1 MKKIL
6 LIVLVWISA
15 PHVLATSTN
24 LNIDLDDELNCLAL
38 NLYHEARSEQTAG
51 MWAVGDVTI
60 NRVKSVAFPNTI
72 CGVVKQ
78 GPKKESWKTARF
90 PNLPEDQRIFY
101 PIRNK
106 CHFSWWCDGQ
116 SDVPTE
122 IDSWNRA
129 LDIARLM
136 LNSDKGIGLTDGADH
151 YHADYI
157 DPDWNDH
164 MILVITIGNHKF
176 YKSIR

>member
-1 MKKIL
+1 M
-6 LIVLVWISA
+6 
-15 PHVLATSTN
+15 
-24 LNIDLDDELNCLAL
+24 
-38 NLYHEARSEQTAG
+38 
-51 MWAVGDVTI
+51 
-60 NRVKSVAFPNTI
+60 RVKSVAFPNTI

-101 PIRNK
+101 PVRNK

-151 YHADYI
+151 I
-157 DPDWNDH
+157 
-164 MILVITIGNHKF
+164 MLITLIRLERSLRSVITIGNLSFISHSDK
-176 YKSIR
+176 YYYNTNTGRRVVCMSIDVKS